1 MPFFHGYLIFFW
13 FIECLL
19 GHFPMSEVNLNIVNP
34 LQEVHDNPKVPN
46 PIAEQISVHAH
57 CKLTEEKPND
67 NKIVASDTEAEVAS
81 LKRQPTLQSLDIAK
95 QPKPSLKQG
104 T

>member
-1 MPFFHGYLIFFW
+1 
-13 FIECLL
+13 
-19 GHFPMSEVNLNIVNP
+19 MSEVNLNIVNP
-34 LQEVHDNPKVPN
+34 LQEVHDNPKVSN

-57 CKLTEEKPND
+57 CKLIEEKPND

-81 LKRQPTLQSLDIAK
+81 LKQQPTLQSLDIAK